1 MRRVIVRTFLVL
13 LILAGIGAAIPPFL
27 TDGACTAEFDAVG
40 DRLERSRPQLLTLAQ
55 AQAFLKAQGMA
66 YEALTPERCSAWHP
80 RELVVE
86 CPAGMLLVG
95 LVPVAN
101 KVCRYY
107 RDPNVLFQ
115 LAYNARQQLVHIQ
128 TDMKPY
134 TIVHTP
140 WGAELYLA
148 K

>member
-1 MRRVIVRTFLVL
+1 MRRVFIVL
-13 LILAGIGAAIPPFL
+13 LILAAVGAFLPPFF

-40 DRLERSRPQLLTLAQ
+40 DLLERSRPQLLALAQ
-55 AQAFLKAQGMA
+55 AQAFLKAHGMA
-66 YEALTPERCSAWHP
+66 YEALTPERCSSWHP
-80 RELVVE
+80 RDIVVE
-86 CPAGMLLVG
+86 CPGGTLLVG

-115 LAYNARQQLVHIQ
+115 LGYNGRQQLVHIQ

-134 TIVHTP
+134 RILRTP
-140 WGAELYLA
+140 WGSELYVT